1 MCTMKNDIKIPLE
14 IVSEANLR
22 EHWSKG
28 YKRHKRQKYIVRLE
42 LLAHE
47 IPQTLPVKI
56 TLTRYAPRKFDSDN
70 LQSAFKYIRDAVS
83 EHFIS
88 DKAPGRADD
97 DSRFEWHYDQIK
109 SAEKSIRL
117 SFDWPEP
124 LQTQAQDQLCPQ
136 SPYKVFPEFE
146 SEYLEPDSFVSSLR
160 ASFHKS
166 LE

>member
-1 MCTMKNDIKIPLE
+1 MKNDIKIPLE

-56 TLTRYAPRKFDSDN
+56 TLTRMSPRNLDSDN
-70 LQSAFKYIRDAVS
+70 LQAAFKYVRDAVS

-97 DSRFEWHYDQIK
+97 DPRFQWNYDQIK
-109 SAEKSIRL
+109 SADKSIRL
-117 SFDWPEP
+117 SFDWPELP
-124 LQTQAQDQLCPQ
+124 PIQVQDQLYPQ
-136 SPYKVFPEFE
+136 SPCKDVPASHSE
-146 SEYLEPDSFVSSLR
+146 SLEPDSFVSSLQ
-160 ASFHKS
+160 ASFRKS